1 MTLSSRVAASRDVM
15 TSSIQSRSLAMS
27 LMHQDLA
34 RAQQA
39 SRQVEGALERRVR
52 AVVARRRWHRH
63 ARRAQQ
69 AARRAELALSAW

>member
-1 MTLSSRVAASRDVM
+1 
-15 TSSIQSRSLAMS
+15 MS